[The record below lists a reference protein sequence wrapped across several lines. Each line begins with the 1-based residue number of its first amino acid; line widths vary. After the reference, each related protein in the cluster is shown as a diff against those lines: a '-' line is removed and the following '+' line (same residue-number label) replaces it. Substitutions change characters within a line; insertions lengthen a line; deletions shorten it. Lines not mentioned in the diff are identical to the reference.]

1 MAEIVRRSIEG
12 LAKYRSESGIR
23 PGNYGQDQ
31 LRVPSLH
38 EFDVEFRMFLTYWG
52 KKLEFLNRIS
62 IARRLYGLVAG
73 GGGAVLALT
82 ALCAYTAHRM
92 YQAAVQTP
100 GLRATELKSM
110 RDGLLIAAT
119 TICITSLGIVVPFF
133 VVVTTSIIR
142 RVKLAQ
148 LSLERVAGRDL
159 TGTAAV
165 EGQDEVSELQKTIA
179 KMQVDLTEIIEG
191 VRLRTEEMCDA
202 VNEIAVGNDDLSV
215 RTEMQA
221 ASIRQAAS
229 NLLDMSRAVS
239 ETANG
244 TERAKCLALR
254 ALELS
259 ESSGVDVRELVMHMH
274 KMKEQS
280 NKIAEVVSLIES
292 IAFQTNILALNAAV
306 EAARA
311 GDVGRGFAVVAGE
324 VRMLAGRCS
333 IAAKEI
339 KHLITSTNSEIE
351 QGAAAADTTGLAM
364 GRLSKAVEGANELV
378 VEISAS
384 ATSQASDL
392 SDIQLELSR
401 IDNVT
406 QHNAVLVEQAA
417 AAAASVRRKA
427 NELRDL
433 VEEFQLVPTN

>member
-1 MAEIVRRSIEG
+1 M
-12 LAKYRSESGIR
+12 
-23 PGNYGQDQ
+23 
-31 LRVPSLH
+31 
-38 EFDVEFRMFLTYWG
+38 
-52 KKLEFLNRIS
+52 EFLNRIS

-73 GGGAVLALT
+73 GAVAVLALT
-82 ALCAYTAHRM
+82 GLCAYTAHRM
-92 YQAAVQTP
+92 YQASLETP
-100 GLRATELKSM
+100 ALRATELKSL
-110 RDGLLIAAT
+110 RDGLVAAAAA
-119 TICITSLGIVVPFF
+119 ICITSLGIVVPFF
-133 VVVTTSIIR
+133 AIVTTSVVK
-142 RVKLAQ
+142 RVKIAQ

-159 TGTAAV
+159 TGTAPV
-165 EGQDEVSELQKTIA
+165 EGQDEISELQKTIA
-179 KMQVDLTEIIEG
+179 KMQTDLTEIIEG
-191 VRLRTEEMCDA
+191 VRLRTEEMCSA
-202 VNEIAVGNDDLSV
+202 VNEIATGNDDLSV
-215 RTEMQA
+215 RTEIQA
-221 ASIRQAAS
+221 ASIQQTAS

-244 TERAKCLALR
+244 TDRARCLALH

-259 ESSGVDVRELVMHMH
+259 EGSGVAVRELVSHMH
-274 KMKEQS
+274 RIKEQS

-324 VRMLAGRCS
+324 VRMLAGKCS
-333 IAAKEI
+333 VAAKEI
-339 KHLITSTNSEIE
+339 KHLITSANSEIE

-364 GRLSKAVEGANELV
+364 ERLSKAVKGANELV
-378 VEISAS
+378 VEINTS

-401 IDNVT
+401 ADNVT

-427 NELRDL
+427 NELRDS
-433 VEEFQLVPTN
+433 VEAFQLAPSN